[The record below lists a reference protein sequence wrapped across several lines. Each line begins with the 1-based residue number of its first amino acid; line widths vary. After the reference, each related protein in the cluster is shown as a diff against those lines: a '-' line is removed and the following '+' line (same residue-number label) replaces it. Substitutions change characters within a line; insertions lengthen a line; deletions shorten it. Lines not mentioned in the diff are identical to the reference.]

1 MNEQNFD
8 YLKNQIK
15 YNGFGEELQRELREK
30 MAEGKPDFN
39 IIHHGKFGSDVTE
52 AALQFKKSETND
64 MYYFNRYL
72 LQLKNEKGD
81 EAFAQSFR
89 AGRDNN
95 ITLKEAYNMMNG
107 RAVYKEMTPKEG
119 EKYHA
124 WLQLNF
130 KETET
135 NGDFKVK
142 QMHDNY
148 GYDLKATLAKY
159 PIKEM
164 ENPDNAL
171 SLMRSLERGNRQLV
185 TLVVDGKEQKLSI
198 EASPQYK
205 SLNMYD
211 KDMNRLKGE
220 QQSALQ
226 KQAPGEK
233 MIAGLAEKNVQQQG
247 IGSGVVNKEN
257 GNNKKHRAKKE
268 MLNGEIM
275 PKHNHSRKR
284 SKGHSI

>member
-1 MNEQNFD
+1 MKEQNFD

-39 IIHHGKFGSDVTE
+39 IIHHGKFGNDATE

-72 LQLKNEKGD
+72 LQLKTDKGD
-81 EAFAQSFR
+81 EAFTQSFR

-95 ITLKEAYNMMNG
+95 ITLKEDYNMMNG

-135 NGDFKVK
+135 NGDFKMK
-142 QMHDNY
+142 QLHENY
-148 GYDLKATLAKY
+148 
-159 PIKEM
+159 
-164 ENPDNAL
+164 
-171 SLMRSLERGNRQLV
+171 
-185 TLVVDGKEQKLSI
+185 
-198 EASPQYK
+198 
-205 SLNMYD
+205 
-211 KDMNRLKGE
+211 
-220 QQSALQ
+220 
-226 KQAPGEK
+226 
-233 MIAGLAEKNVQQQG
+233 
-247 IGSGVVNKEN
+247 
-257 GNNKKHRAKKE
+257 
-268 MLNGEIM
+268 
-275 PKHNHSRKR
+275 
-284 SKGHSI
+284 